1 VTIDLPDALMRRA
14 EASAAANGQ
23 PLSDYIADTVGVRL
37 AREELAARGNR
48 MAELFGALQHLGSEN
63 RRIERIIEEEFEKI
77 DEEEWR

>member
-1 VTIDLPDALMRRA
+1 MRRA
-14 EASAAANGQ
+14 EAPTAANGQ

-37 AREELAARGNR
+37 TREELAASGNR
-48 MAELFGALQHLGSEN
+48 MAELFGALQHLGPEN